1 MTQENSGR
9 RTRQVPVADSS
20 SDPTMVTNQ
29 PALRSSSGAV
39 WLISSVV
46 FVAVCLVPLV
56 GIIAVRSAA
65 APVAVIAVVLL
76 LVLLAAEFVLRFT
89 ISVRSHR
96 LRWLATCM
104 LTMAVVALTSMM
116 VCVLIVW
123 SSVPR

>member
-20 SDPTMVTNQ
+20 SGPTMVTNQ

-96 LRWLATCM
+96 LRWLAACM

-116 VCVLIVW
+116 VCVSIVW